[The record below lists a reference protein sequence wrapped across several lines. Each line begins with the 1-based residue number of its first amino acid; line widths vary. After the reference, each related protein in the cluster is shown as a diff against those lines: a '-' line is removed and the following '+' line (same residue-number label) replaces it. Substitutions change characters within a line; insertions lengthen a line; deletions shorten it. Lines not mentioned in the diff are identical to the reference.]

1 MIYFAAVAIAAG
13 LGTAIAAL
21 GCGIGQ
27 GIAVRGALE
36 GVARQ
41 PEAQGRIMV
50 LMIIGLALI
59 ESLTIY
65 ALVLGFQLLGKLP
78 ATADVLKV
86 LATTPGVGQ

>member
-1 MIYFAAVAIAAG
+1 MIYFAALAIAIG
-13 LGTAIAAL
+13 LGTALAAL

-27 GIAVRGALE
+27 GNAVRGALE

-41 PEAQGRIMV
+41 PEAFNRIMM

-65 ALVLGFQLLGKLP
+65 ALILGFQLIKHLP
-78 ATADVLKV
+78 ETSDVLSKIS
-86 LATTPGVGQ
+86 GK

>member
-1 MIYFAAVAIAAG
+1 MSYFAALALAVG
-13 LGTAIAAL
+13 LGTAFAAF

-41 PEAQGRIMV
+41 PEAGGRILTM
-50 LMIIGLALI
+50 MIIGLALI

-65 ALVLGFQLLGKLP
+65 ALVLGFLLLGRLP
-78 ATADVLKV
+78 TAEAVLQ
-86 LATTPGVGQ
+86 AIGG

>member
-1 MIYFAAVAIAAG
+1 MVYFAALAIAVG

-27 GIAVRGALE
+27 GNAVRGALE

-41 PEAQGRIMV
+41 PEAGGRILTM
-50 LMIIGLALI
+50 MIIGLALI

-65 ALVLGFQLLGKLP
+65 ALVLGFLLLGKLP
-78 ATADVLKV
+78 NTADVLSK
-86 LATTPGVGQ
+86 LVGH

>member
-1 MIYFAAVAIAAG
+1 MVYFAALAIAIG

-27 GIAVRGALE
+27 GNAVRGALE

-41 PEAQGRIMV
+41 PEAQGRILV
-50 LMIIGLALI
+50 LMILGLALI

-65 ALVLGFQLLGKLP
+65 ALVLGFQLMGHLP
-78 ATADVLKV
+78 DTAKV
-86 LATTPGVGQ
+86 LELLQAAPH